1 MKRKHISDEEMSI
14 FCKKIKTD
22 HEVICKKR
30 KIIDDNDTGSSCK
43 KIKLNNYNNSTNSI
57 NFDNYKQQRRDILL
71 YI

>member
-1 MKRKHISDEEMSI
+1 MKRKHISDEEISI

-22 HEVICKKR
+22 HEVNSKKR
-30 KIIDDNDTGSSCK
+30 KIIDENDIGSSCK
-43 KIKLNNYNNSTNSI
+43 KIKLNNCANSI

>member
-1 MKRKHISDEEMSI
+1 MKRKHISDEEISI

-22 HEVICKKR
+22 HEVNSKKR
-30 KIIDDNDTGSSCK
+30 KKIDENDTGSSCK
-43 KIKLNNYNNSTNSI
+43 KIKLNNCANYTNST